1 VVNEDGTMARLPELE
16 RFAAEHHLVLISI
29 ADLAEY
35 RRRREHVN
43 GASSA
48 MVGPRLPTPVRL
60 PTPYGDF
67 SAHVWHTADGLQHLA
82 LVRGSLA
89 GDEPVLVRIHSEC
102 LTGDVFGSLRCD
114 CGAQLEQAVE
124 RVAEAGRGV
133 VLYLRGHEGRGIGLA
148 HKLRAYALQEQGFD
162 TVEANLQLG
171 FPADARDYDAASLI
185 LRGLGVTRVRLL
197 TNNPDKLAALEQ
209 AGLEVVERVPLV
221 DEPGPENVRYLRTK
235 QERLG
240 HLLGL

>member
-1 VVNEDGTMARLPELE
+1 
-16 RFAAEHHLVLISI
+16 
-29 ADLAEY
+29 
-35 RRRREHVN
+35 
-43 GASSA
+43 
-48 MVGPRLPTPVRL
+48 VRL
-60 PTPYGDF
+60 PTSCGEF
-67 SAHVWHTADGLQHLA
+67 TAHAWHAPDGLQHLA

-114 CGAQLEQAVE
+114 CGPQLEQAMQ
-124 RVAEAGRGV
+124 RVAAEGRGV

-171 FPADARDYDAASLI
+171 FPADARDYGPAAVM
-185 LRGLGVTRVRLL
+185 LRALGVGRVRLL
-197 TNNPDKLAALEQ
+197 TNNPDKVAALEE
-209 AGLEVVERVPLV
+209 AGLEVVERVPLL
-221 DEPGPENVRYLRTK
+221 DEPTSENARYLRTK